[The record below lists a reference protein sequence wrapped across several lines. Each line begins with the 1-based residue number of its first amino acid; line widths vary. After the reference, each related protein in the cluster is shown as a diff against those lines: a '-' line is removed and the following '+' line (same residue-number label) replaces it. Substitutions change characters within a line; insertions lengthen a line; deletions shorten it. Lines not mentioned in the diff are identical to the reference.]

1 MFCRLSSHIV
11 YMFQCYYCAQG
22 YNFKVRKMNNLFTFL
37 LVSFPHYLSNET
49 KNACKKISNYNSL
62 YQNTVTTN
70 ESLNC
75 IIWFSVFSF
84 LCELHFCYFLEIVD
98 KLVLCKVQKENTLM
112 SSYCQKK
119 TLYSLLSSKWSLLC
133 HILLFYVL
141 STLQCVN
148 NLIKNHDRNL
158 PHDFG
163 KKLLSEH

>member
-1 MFCRLSSHIV
+1 
-11 YMFQCYYCAQG
+11 MFQCYYCAQG
-22 YNFKVRKMNNLFTFL
+22 YNFKVRKMNIFFYFFL
-37 LVSFPHYLSNET
+37 GVIATLPFKRN
-49 KNACKKISNYNSL
+49 KKCMKEKSNYNSL
-62 YQNTVTTN
+62 YQNTVITN

-98 KLVLCKVQKENTLM
+98 KLVLCKAQKENTLM

-119 TLYSLLSSKWSLLC
+119 TLYFLLSAKWSLLC

-163 KKLLSEH
+163 KNYYLNIRLLSIN